1 MTRVRA
7 GFAQIDITPPVG
19 VPSFS
24 GARTVGVHLPL
35 QARVAILDDGERR
48 VVLVALDLPLLPS
61 KAVPGLRAA
70 TAPAAGVAPNDI
82 LLSCTHT
89 HSGARLWI
97 DDDETATYIE
107 TLRPRLVEC
116 VQSAADRL
124 EPVAL
129 RVGSEPAPG
138 TTLNR
143 RTVYSSGAGETHGPT
158 WVDDFVGV
166 EGPTDE
172 ELQLLIATRP
182 DGHVA
187 GGIVG
192 FASHPGIMVWEP
204 VWSADFPGALSEEL
218 EDRHGGTFLFLQGA
232 SGDLDTPCWMER
244 AATPGYEVSYPV
256 PGAPAPWDG
265 ATLVKEMA
273 AALASAADRALA
285 GAEPVQDPAVR
296 SATEVLSIE
305 RQWPTQEQRDLAT
318 WFLEQDPSTVDFD
331 DFDRKLTGRSG
342 PPLRNT
348 AELQQWCARMVL
360 DLWDELQGAQP
371 NAPSQQ
377 VEVQAITIGNVALV
391 AFPCELF
398 VEYGLRMK
406 AASPFGTTFVCGVS
420 NGTIQGGYIP
430 TPVAFEH
437 GGFPAY
443 GLGHLVVEAGDA
455 LTTSAL
461 RLLRKL
467 ASESEQSSDR

>member
-19 VPSFS
+19 VPSVS
-24 GARTVGVHLPL
+24 DTVTVGVHLPL

-48 VVLVALDLPLLPS
+48 VVLVALDLPFLPS
-61 KAVPGLRAA
+61 EAVPGLRAA
-70 TAPAAGVAPNDI
+70 TAPAAGVAPNDV

-89 HSGARLWI
+89 HNGAGQFKDDAALWI
-97 DDDETATYIE
+97 DDDVTVAFLE

-129 RVGSEPAPG
+129 RVGSELAPG

-143 RTVYSSGAGETHGPT
+143 RAVYSSGAAETHGPT

-172 ELQLLIATRP
+172 ELQLLVATRP
-182 DGHVA
+182 DGRVA
-187 GGIVG
+187 GGVVG
-192 FASHPGIMVWEP
+192 FACHPDLMFWEP
-204 VWSADFPGALSEEL
+204 VWCADFPGALSAEL
-218 EDRHGGTFLFLQGA
+218 EARHGGTFLFLQGA
-232 SGDLDTPCWMER
+232 SGDLQAPCWAER
-244 AATPGYEVSYPV
+244 AAKPGYPV
-256 PGAPAPWDG
+256 PGAPTPWDG
-265 ATLVKEMA
+265 ATLIKEMA

-285 GAEPVQDPAVR
+285 TAEPVHEPGIR
-296 SATEVLSIE
+296 SATDVLSIE
-305 RQWPTQEQRDLAT
+305 RQWPTQEQRDLAA
-318 WFLEQDPSTVDFD
+318 WFLEQDPSTVDLD
-331 DFDRKLTGRSG
+331 DFDRKLSG
-342 PPLRNT
+342 KSFALLFNSAEFQHERARTVLR
-348 AELQQWCARMVL
+348 
-360 DLWDELQGAQP
+360 LWDELQSAQP
-371 NAPSQQ
+371 NAPSQA
-377 VEVQAITIGNVALV
+377 VEVQAIAVGNVVLV

-398 VEYGLRMK
+398 AEYGLQMK
-406 AASPFGTTFVCGVS
+406 AASPFATTFVCGIS
-420 NGTIQGGYIP
+420 NGIIGGGYIP

-443 GLGHLVVEAGDA
+443 GLGNLVVEAGDA

-461 RLLRKL
+461 RLLGKL
-467 ASESEQSSDR
+467 S